1 MYNCYQYERTPAIAG
16 CNAPCNGEVLQLI
29 IVPGCCVV
37 HLLQLIELQQELL
50 CLQQADDGAVWGSLS
65 EAACGLVERIDWCKH

>member
-1 MYNCYQYERTPAIAG
+1 
-16 CNAPCNGEVLQLI
+16 LQLI

-37 HLLQLIELQQELL
+37 HLLRLIELQLQELL

-65 EAACGLVERIDWCKH
+65 EAARGLVERIDWCKQ